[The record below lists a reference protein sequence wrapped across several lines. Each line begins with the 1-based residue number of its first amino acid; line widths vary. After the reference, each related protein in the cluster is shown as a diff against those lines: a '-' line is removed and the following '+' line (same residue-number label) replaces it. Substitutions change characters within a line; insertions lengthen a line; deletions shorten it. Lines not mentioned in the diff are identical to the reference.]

1 MYSLPVSLLCRLDQT
16 GAYKQQQTPQSCDF
30 QKYPSNSTGA
40 GRGGMERY
48 TVLDLIGEGSFGR
61 VFRGRDRVTGVT
73 VALKL
78 IPKVGHSERELASLR
93 TECKGS
99 SLSPQ
104 LQIRIVLDK
113 AIVELSHRFRKNLTT
128 PTSSG

>member
-1 MYSLPVSLLCRLDQT
+1 
-16 GAYKQQQTPQSCDF
+16 
-30 QKYPSNSTGA
+30 
-40 GRGGMERY
+40 MERY

-93 TECKGS
+93 TECKES
-99 SLSPQ
+99 SLSPEQ
-104 LQIRIVLDK
+104 QI
-113 AIVELSHRFRKNLTT
+113 
-128 PTSSG
+128 